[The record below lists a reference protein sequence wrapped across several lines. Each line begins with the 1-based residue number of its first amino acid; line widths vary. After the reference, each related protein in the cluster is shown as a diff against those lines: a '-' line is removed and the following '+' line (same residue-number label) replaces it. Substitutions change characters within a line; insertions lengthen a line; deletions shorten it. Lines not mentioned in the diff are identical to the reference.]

1 MACIGKNKDETAMAL
16 TVGLPL
22 GIATKLLHTGKINPK
37 GVVLPIEKEIYEPI
51 LAELK
56 TFGISFEEKEYMMG

>member
-1 MACIGKNKDETAMAL
+1 MTTLNAM
-16 TVGLPL
+16 
-22 GIATKLLHTGKINPK
+22 PK
-37 GVVLPIEKEIYEPI
+37 KAPFLPIEKEIYEPI